1 MSAIAP
7 VPHKRQGI
15 GAPEEN
21 TAIAEKLEAIT
32 QPTMVPVSSAVITL
46 ITQLVHNGNPVIK
59 GCDYERKSFSLTLDV
74 FVAHA
79 FRWREQLTLS
89 RLGTSKTIFFLL
101 RIYLELVV
109 TMTA

>member
-15 GAPEEN
+15 RAPEEN

-32 QPTMVPVSSAVITL
+32 QPAMVPILSAVITL

-79 FRWREQLTLS
+79 FRWRE
-89 RLGTSKTIFFLL
+89 
-101 RIYLELVV
+101 
-109 TMTA
+109 